1 MNSFNRVML
10 ATDLS
15 NASDRLTDCLFEICP
30 DIETEVVV
38 AHVITDDED
47 ADPHSSGYKQIQLQL
62 KKYEDDFL
70 RAGYENVRVITPS
83 GEAIEEIKVLTETH
97 EPDLL
102 FLASHGKGFLR
113 RAFQGSTTF
122 DLVSITTCPLFI
134 LKEDEMVL
142 PEHLLK
148 KVVVPTDFSKE
159 SLAALNII
167 RSLREQIEEVI
178 FVHVIE
184 KTRNDDE
191 RDEKRKKAEQ
201 KLNELA
207 EEVRIFGMNCTVRV
221 AKGTASKQ
229 TQKIADKVGATMI
242 VLAKVGQGYKKGKF
256 LGSTAQ
262 NIIVNTDTPVLLLPL
277 VEENTEE
284 E

>member
-15 NASDRLTDCLFEICP
+15 SASDRLTDCLFEICP

-47 ADPHSSGYKQIQLQL
+47 ADPHSSGYKQIQMQL
-62 KKYEDDFL
+62 KKYEEDFV
-70 RAGYENVRVITPS
+70 RAGYENVKITTPS
-83 GEAIEEIKVLTETH
+83 GIAIEEISLLTERH
-97 EPDLL
+97 GPDLL

-113 RAFQGSTTF
+113 RTFQGSTTF
-122 DLVSITTCPLFI
+122 DLVNITTCPLFI
-134 LKEDEMVL
+134 LKEEETVRV
-142 PEHLLK
+142 ENLLK
-148 KVVVPTDFSKE
+148 KVIVPTDFSKE

-167 RSLREQIEEVI
+167 RSLREQIEEVV

-191 RDEKRKKAEQ
+191 RDEKKRKAEQ

-207 EEVRIFGMNCTVRV
+207 EEVRIFGMNCVVKV

-229 TQKIADKVGATMI
+229 IQKISDKVGATMI

-262 NIIVNTDTPVLLLPL
+262 NIIVNIDTPVLLLPL

-284 E
+284 